1 MTDQQ
6 SKVVVADTFPAK
18 AHLLITYLT
27 QTKPTVCTFSP
38 DGTSFYVYD
47 QAEFAQTLPQYFKH
61 NNYGSFVRQLNL
73 YGFNSSRLKDNNN
86 VVEWKHDHFHRDRED
101 LVNNIKRTKKS
112 KNSSSKPTHVHVDR
126 RASSPGMPSS
136 SDDASSSLADSEQV
150 PSKVMDRKVSYT
162 DYEWLAAEFSIL
174 KQQNESLE
182 RKLDTLLQITL
193 RINPGIN
200 LEQTEYPGEKR
211 RRTNADAGGY
221 AKGEERK
228 ESDTDHLEIEPI
240 SYEDARKMPH
250 NPNAKSDNDEMGD
263 SLTAFID
270 IMMSEDESKICDQ
283 NEGGY
288 PDNMDN
294 ERMRTSATTNT
305 ASNEVLDDQLED
317 ELMEEALIANLPES
331 TLNTDGDLFGI
342 DENEPTLQSSLE
354 GGIVAITNAVADKV
368 NGPEPIAVVSSGVPT
383 YDALGDIEEAN
394 MPIGVH
400 VVSARAEL
408 VEENDRNADNYL
420 ADRRHKK
427 KVVCLLSFLVL
438 LVVAIGVTIPTVYVT
453 RKNNKNKKPS
463 KRPPCDG
470 KDRHDCILA
479 RPDDSS
485 DKTSF
490 DGSLYDDEYDDEYP
504 IRAKIKEEAK
514 NKLEEMG
521 LLDELMEMNTKDKTS
536 LEDTNTSATTDSSIS
551 PQPQL
556 ALQSVRYKDNSFSDD
571 DESISVTI
579 HGIAYECTNT

>member
-86 VVEWKHDHFHRDRED
+86 VVEWKHDNFHRDRED

-112 KNSSSKPTHVHVDR
+112 KSSSKPTHVHVDR

-150 PSKVMDRKVSYT
+150 SSKVMGRKACGT

-182 RKLDTLLQITL
+182 RKLDTLMQITL
-193 RINPGIN
+193 RMNPSIN
-200 LEQTEYPGEKR
+200 LKQTEYLGEKR
-211 RRTNADAGGY
+211 RRTNTAAGGY
-221 AKGEERK
+221 STGEELK
-228 ESDTDHLEIEPI
+228 ESDTDHLDIEPI
-240 SYEDARKMPH
+240 SYDDVRKMPH

-270 IMMSEDESKICDQ
+270 IMMNEDESKVCGQ
-283 NEGGY
+283 NDGVC
-288 PDNMDN
+288 PDSIGN
-294 ERMRTSATTNT
+294 ERMRTLAASNT
-305 ASNEVLDDQLED
+305 ASDGVLDDQIED

-331 TLNTDGDLFGI
+331 TLNTNGDLFGI
-342 DENEPTLQSSLE
+342 DENEPTLQSSSE
-354 GGIVAITNAVADKV
+354 GGIVAITNAAADKV
-368 NGPEPIAVVSSGVPT
+368 NGPEPIAVVSSSVPT
-383 YDALGDIEEAN
+383 YDCLGDIEEAN

-408 VEENDRNADNYL
+408 VEENDRNVDNEL

-427 KVVCLLSFLVL
+427 RVVCLLSFLLVA
-438 LVVAIGVTIPTVYVT
+438 VVAICVTLPTVYVT
-453 RKNNKNKKPS
+453 RKNKQKKKKPPN
-463 KRPPCDG
+463 RPPCGG

-479 RPDDSS
+479 RPDDSA
-485 DKTSF
+485 DEESF
-490 DGSLYDDEYDDEYP
+490 DGHLYDDEYSDYP
-504 IRAKIKEEAK
+504 IRDKIKEEAK
-514 NKLEEMG
+514 DKLEEMG
-521 LLDELMEMNTKDKTS
+521 LLDEFLEKKAEGKAV
-536 LEDTNTSATTDSSIS
+536 LEDTNTSTTTDSSIS
-551 PQPQL
+551 PQPKL
-556 ALQSVRYKDNSFSDD
+556 ALQSVRYKDTLFYDN

-579 HGIAYECTNT
+579 HGIAYECTNA

>member
-47 QAEFAQTLPQYFKH
+47 QAEFAQTLPKYFKH

-86 VVEWKHDHFHRDRED
+86 VVEWKHDDFHRDRED

-112 KNSSSKPTHVHVDR
+112 KSSSSKPSHVHVDR

-150 PSKVMDRKVSYT
+150 SGKVVDRKVSST

-182 RKLDTLLQITL
+182 RKLDTLLQVVTL
-193 RINPGIN
+193 KINPGLN
-200 LEQTEYPGEKR
+200 FAEAEYPGEKR
-211 RRTNADAGGY
+211 RRTNIDAGGY
-221 AKGEERK
+221 PTRGELK

-240 SYEDARKMPH
+240 CYDDARKMPH
-250 NPNAKSDNDEMGD
+250 NPNAKSDNDEMND

-270 IMMSEDESKICDQ
+270 IMMNENESKTVDQ
-283 NEGGY
+283 NDGVC
-288 PDNMDN
+288 PDNIDS
-294 ERMRTSATTNT
+294 ERMRASATSNT
-305 ASNEVLDDQLED
+305 VSNGVLDDQLED

-342 DENEPTLQSSLE
+342 DENEPALQSSSE
-354 GGIVAITNAVADKV
+354 GGIVAITNAAADKV
-368 NGPEPIAVVSSGVPT
+368 NGPEPIEVVSSSVPT
-383 YDALGDIEEAN
+383 YDGLGDIEEAN

-408 VEENDRNADNYL
+408 VEENDRNAGNELSDM
-420 ADRRHKK
+420 RHKK
-427 KVVCLLSFLVL
+427 RVVCLLSFLVL
-438 LVVAIGVTIPTVYVT
+438 SVIACVVTLPTVYVT
-453 RKNNKNKKPS
+453 KKRNKNNMSKKPH
-463 KRPPCDG
+463 CGG
-470 KDRHDCILA
+470 KHRHNCILA
-479 RPDDSS
+479 KSDSS
-485 DKTSF
+485 DESSF
-490 DGSLYDDEYDDEYP
+490 DDYP
-504 IRAKIKEEAK
+504 IRDKIKEEAK
-514 NKLEEMG
+514 DKLEELG
-521 LLDELMEMNTKDKTS
+521 LLDEFLEKKSEDKAV
-536 LEDTNTSATTDSSIS
+536 LEDTNTSTTTNSSIL

-556 ALQSVRYKDNSFSDD
+556 ALQSVRYKDTSISDD
-571 DESISVTI
+571 DESISITI
-579 HGIAYECTNT
+579 HGKAYECTNT